1 MKEMENIKKKQID
14 ELIINT
20 LQYVN
25 NYKKNLIN
33 NINALQ
39 NDKSKWGI
47 QEQEFNDRE
56 TL

>member
-1 MKEMENIKKKQID
+1 MENIKKKQID

-47 QEQEFNDRE
+47 QEQEPNNRE